1 MIGLSR
7 LRVIAEAK
15 FSDKSNLGD
24 WYRKRL
30 EICGICPYNSKNKEN
45 LTIRDKAVV
54 GMNLGK
60 DSCLACTCEIDAKA
74 SVRDETCG
82 LAKIGKDPLWKP
94 LPSIDKADFNDMH
107 IENLSADKV
116 TMKVTNQVLL
126 DYGTIKYKSD
136 SNIEISVKDKSL
148 EIQHVGTRS
157 SCGCT
162 VATPTRVGDTYFVKI
177 SYDTKRVGNFEKTIS
192 IILTTEDKKTKQ
204 INVRIIG
211 TVIN

>member
-1 MIGLSR
+1 MISLNK

-24 WYRKRL
+24 WYKKRL

-45 LTIRDKAVV
+45 LSIRDKAVV

-60 DSCLACTCEIDAKA
+60 DSCLACTCEIDAKT

-94 LPSIDKADFNDMH
+94 LPNIQKADLNDVH
-107 IENLSADKV
+107 VENLSADKV
-116 TMKVTNQVLL
+116 NMTVTNLVLL
-126 DYGTIKYKSD
+126 DYGKLKFKED
-136 SNIEISVKDKSL
+136 SEIEFSIKDKKGDIENLS
-148 EIQHVGTRS
+148 TRS

-162 VATPTRVGDTYFVKI
+162 VATPTKIGDTYFIKVN
-177 SYDTKRVGNFEKTIS
+177 YDTKRLGRFEKTIS
-192 IILTTEDKKTKQ
+192 ATLQTKTQHKQ
-204 INVRIIG
+204 INIKITG
-211 TVIN
+211 TVTN